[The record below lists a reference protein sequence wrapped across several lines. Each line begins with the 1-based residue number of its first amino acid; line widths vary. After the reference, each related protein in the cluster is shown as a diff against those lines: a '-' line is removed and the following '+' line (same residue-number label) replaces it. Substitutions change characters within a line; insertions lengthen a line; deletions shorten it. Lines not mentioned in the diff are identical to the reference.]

1 MSNFFIYKFSLDS
14 QFEQV
19 RDKLRVIA
27 QTATFAIDVDVLMK
41 VPLNKQDG
49 MASPSY
55 KIIVAQLN
63 KIKNVNSPIKYIY
76 IMTKTAH
83 KGIWQFIVD
92 PNPASEKKVA
102 VGTTAFPGDQ
112 YDASRFP
119 EMLKAFD
126 GPAADTKLETDE
138 WGVTLSGY
146 APPRDSTGK
155 AVAMLG
161 VDIMADDLFAIQK
174 MVHLRGVLVLVM
186 GVIISLLLG
195 ALVSHRITER
205 IETLVE

>member
-1 MSNFFIYKFSLDS
+1 MRLQRLPLISFRSKVTVTLILSLFFVAVLSNFFIYKFSLDS

-19 RDKLRVIA
+19 RDKLKVIA

-83 KGIWQFIVD
+83 KGIWQFIVL
-92 PNPASEKKVA
+92 
-102 VGTTAFPGDQ
+102 Q
-112 YDASRFP
+112 RF
-119 EMLKAFD
+119 
-126 GPAADTKLETDE
+126 
-138 WGVTLSGY
+138 
-146 APPRDSTGK
+146 
-155 AVAMLG
+155 
-161 VDIMADDLFAIQK
+161 LF
-174 MVHLRGVLVLVM
+174 
-186 GVIISLLLG
+186 
-195 ALVSHRITER
+195 
-205 IETLVE
+205 